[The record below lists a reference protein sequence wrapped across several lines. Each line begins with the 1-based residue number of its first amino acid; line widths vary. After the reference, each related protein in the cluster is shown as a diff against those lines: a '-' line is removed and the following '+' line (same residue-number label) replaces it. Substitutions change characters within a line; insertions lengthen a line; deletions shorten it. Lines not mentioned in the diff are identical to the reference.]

1 MLGFLVY
8 ACSFYGCGAYGFRPS
23 NPPEGIRTLYI
34 PSFQNSSGFSEAN
47 IIDNFT
53 IKLKDLITRD
63 NTFLL
68 ADEKIADGSVR
79 CTITGVTDEPLV
91 ISGNETVTKRKIT
104 VTVSASFRNL
114 KKDKEI
120 WNKSIS
126 NFGEYNSSNAGFSER
141 DLGVQSA
148 IDKIS
153 NDILIEL
160 TSNW

>member
-1 MLGFLVY
+1 MWASYF
-8 ACSFYGCGAYGFRPS
+8 CGCGAYSFRPS
-23 NPPEGIRTLYI
+23 NPPEGIKKIYV
-34 PSFQNSSGFSEAN
+34 PAFENSSGFSEAN

-63 NTFLL
+63 NTFSL

-79 CTITGVTDEPLV
+79 CVITGVSDEPLV

-104 VTVSASFRNL
+104 VTVSVSFKNL

-120 WNKSIS
+120 WNKTIS

-141 DLGVQSA
+141 DLGLLSA